1 MEKYVEYYQ
10 QDVTELHDTDI
21 LSKVL
26 TVDNIVDDTVVSSF
40 DVVYKSEF
48 DKLLR
53 LYNSLVSGIQDGNL
67 CHDFHYNV
75 DNIK

>member
-26 TVDNIVDDTVVSSF
+26 TVDNIVNDTVVSSF
-40 DVVYKSEF
+40 DVVYKSDF
-48 DKLLR
+48 DRLLR

>member
-1 MEKYVEYYQ
+1 MGKYVEYYQ
-10 QDVTELHDTDI
+10 QDVRELYDADI

-26 TVDNIVDDTVVSSF
+26 TVDNIVNDTVVSSY
-40 DVVYKSEF
+40 DVVYKSDF

-67 CHDFHYNV
+67 CHDFHYDV

>member
-26 TVDNIVDDTVVSSF
+26 TVDNIVNDTVVSSF
-40 DVVYKSEF
+40 DVVYKSDF

-53 LYNSLVSGIQDGNL
+53 LYNSLVIGIQDGNL

>member
-26 TVDNIVDDTVVSSF
+26 TVDNIVNDTVVSTF
-40 DVVYKSEF
+40 DVVYKSDF

>member
-10 QDVTELHDTDI
+10 QDVTELQDTDI

-26 TVDNIVDDTVVSSF
+26 TVDNIVNDTVVSSF
-40 DVVYKSEF
+40 DVVYKSDF

-53 LYNSLVSGIQDGNL
+53 LYNSLVIGIQDGNL

>member
-10 QDVTELHDTDI
+10 QDVVELHEADI

>member
-1 MEKYVEYYQ
+1 MEKYIEYYQ
-10 QDVTELHDTDI
+10 QDIEELHDTDI

-26 TVDNIVDDTVVSSF
+26 TVDNIVNDTVVSSY
-40 DVVYKSEF
+40 DVVYKSDF

>member
-1 MEKYVEYYQ
+1 MGKYVEYYQ
-10 QDVTELHDTDI
+10 QDVRELYDADI

-26 TVDNIVDDTVVSSF
+26 TVDNIVNDTVVSSY
-40 DVVYKSEF
+40 DVVYKSDF

-53 LYNSLVSGIQDGNL
+53 LYNSLVIGIQDGNL

>member
-26 TVDNIVDDTVVSSF
+26 SVDEVVNDTVVNTF
-40 DVVYKSEF
+40 DVVYKSDF

-53 LYNSLVSGIQDGNL
+53 LYNSLISGIQDGNL
-67 CHDFHYNV
+67 CHDFHYNF

>member
-10 QDVTELHDTDI
+10 QDVVELHDADI

-26 TVDNIVDDTVVSSF
+26 TVDNMVNDTVVSSF
-40 DVVYKSEF
+40 DVVYKNDF

-53 LYNSLVSGIQDGNL
+53 LYNSLISGIQDGNL

>member
-1 MEKYVEYYQ
+1 MGKYVEYYQ
-10 QDVTELHDTDI
+10 QDVRELYDADI

-26 TVDNIVDDTVVSSF
+26 TVDNIVNDTVVSSY
-40 DVVYKSEF
+40 DVVYKSDF

>member
-1 MEKYVEYYQ
+1 MEKHVEYYQ

>member
-10 QDVTELHDTDI
+10 QDVVELHEADI

-26 TVDNIVDDTVVSSF
+26 TVDNMVNDTVVSSF
-40 DVVYKSEF
+40 DVVYKSDF

>member
-26 TVDNIVDDTVVSSF
+26 TVDNIVNDTVVSSY
-40 DVVYKSEF
+40 DVVYKSDF

-53 LYNSLVSGIQDGNL
+53 IYNSLVRGIQDGNL

>member
-26 TVDNIVDDTVVSSF
+26 TVDNIVNDTVVSSY
-40 DVVYKSEF
+40 DVVYKSVF

-53 LYNSLVSGIQDGNL
+53 LYNSLVRGIQDGNL

>member
-10 QDVTELHDTDI
+10 QDVVELHEADI

-26 TVDNIVDDTVVSSF
+26 TVDNMVNDTVVSSV
-40 DVVYKSEF
+40 DVVYKSDF
-48 DKLLR
+48 DKLFR
-53 LYNSLVSGIQDGNL
+53 LYNSLVNGIQDGNL

>member
-26 TVDNIVDDTVVSSF
+26 TVDTIVNDTVVSSY
-40 DVVYKSEF
+40 DVVYKSDF

>member
-1 MEKYVEYYQ
+1 M
-10 QDVTELHDTDI
+10 
-21 LSKVL
+21 
-26 TVDNIVDDTVVSSF
+26 TVDNMVNDTVVSSF
-40 DVVYKSEF
+40 DVVYKSDF

-53 LYNSLVSGIQDGNL
+53 LYNSLVNGIQDGNL

>member
-1 MEKYVEYYQ
+1 MGKYVEYYQ
-10 QDVTELHDTDI
+10 QDVVELHDADI

-26 TVDNIVDDTVVSSF
+26 TVDETINDTVVSSY
-40 DVVYKSEF
+40 DVVYKSDF

>member
-10 QDVTELHDTDI
+10 QDVVELHEADI

-26 TVDNIVDDTVVSSF
+26 TVDNMVNDTVVSSF
-40 DVVYKSEF
+40 DVVYKSDF

-53 LYNSLVSGIQDGNL
+53 LYNSLVRGIQDGNL

>member
-26 TVDNIVDDTVVSSF
+26 TVDNIVNDTVVSSY
-40 DVVYKSEF
+40 DVVYKSDF

-53 LYNSLVSGIQDGNL
+53 LYNSLVRGIQDGNL

>member
-10 QDVTELHDTDI
+10 QDVIELHDTDI

-26 TVDNIVDDTVVSSF
+26 TIDNIVNDTVVSSY
-40 DVVYKSEF
+40 DVVYKSDF
-48 DKLLR
+48 DRLLR

>member
-10 QDVTELHDTDI
+10 QDVVELDADI

-26 TVDNIVDDTVVSSF
+26 TVDETVNDTVVSSF
-40 DVVYKSEF
+40 DVVYKSDF
-48 DKLLR
+48 DRLLR

>member
-26 TVDNIVDDTVVSSF
+26 TVDNIVNDTVVSSY
-40 DVVYKSEF
+40 DVVYKSDF

>member
-10 QDVTELHDTDI
+10 QDVVELHEADI

-26 TVDNIVDDTVVSSF
+26 TVDNMVNDTVVSSF
-40 DVVYKSEF
+40 DVVYKSDF

-53 LYNSLVSGIQDGNL
+53 LYNSLVRWIQDGNL